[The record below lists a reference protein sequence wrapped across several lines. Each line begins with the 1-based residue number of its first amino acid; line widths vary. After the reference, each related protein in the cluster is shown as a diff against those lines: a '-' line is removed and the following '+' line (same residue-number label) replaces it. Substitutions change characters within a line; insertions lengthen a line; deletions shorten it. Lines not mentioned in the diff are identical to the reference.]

1 MKTPEIPADEEQ
13 RLREVRALNMLDT
26 PAEERFDRLTRL
38 AKRLF
43 DVQISYVGL
52 LEDDRQWFKSVDG
65 MAFTGTARAVSFC
78 GHAIL
83 QNEALVIEDAHEDP
97 RFHDNPL
104 VTANP
109 HIRFYAGCP
118 LRTPNGAKVGTFCI
132 IDDKPRTFSAEDR
145 ISLHDLASMAEAE
158 LLAFQTA
165 TSDELTK
172 ITNRRGFKTLSE
184 MLLTESV
191 VQRQYACLAF
201 LDLNKFKQI
210 NDTFG
215 HQEGDR
221 ALVDFAEALKLS
233 FRRSDLFA
241 RLGGDEFVVLLSD
254 TRQSDA
260 ERRVT
265 AFRQQLEEVIARL
278 DRPYQLSFSSGIVE
292 FDPAAPLTL
301 DQLLTHSDAIMYQ
314 NKKRHHAT
322 G

>member
-1 MKTPEIPADEEQ
+1 MKTPEIPDDESQ

-65 MAFTGTARAVSFC
+65 MEFTGTSRAVSFC

-83 QNEALVIEDAHEDP
+83 QNEVLVIEDAHEDP

>member
-1 MKTPEIPADEEQ
+1 MKTPDIPADEDQ

-78 GHAIL
+78 GHTIL

-145 ISLHDLASMAEAE
+145 ISLRDLASMAEAE